1 MHLFSSDT
9 TTVRNKAMNCDH
21 KTTREEIKEKYV
33 VPLVGTITTTAKKC
47 VQCGYTVAIKKDVQ
61 VRIGPAIP

>member
-1 MHLFSSDT
+1 
-9 TTVRNKAMNCDH
+9 MNCDH